1 MLVVKYLRNTNTT
14 EIYLCNTNSI
24 EFYLL
29 IYLEVI
35 GVVLEMLADDND
47 GRLVELKN
55 KLLQTLN

>member
-35 GVVLEMLADDND
+35 GVVLEMLADDNMM
-47 GRLVELKN
+47 VV
-55 KLLQTLN
+55 